1 MLTLL
6 VTVLATA
13 YLVVPE
19 LLTRFVVS
27 FYFVRKAR
35 TGTRSEEILRASFW
49 AIVPVLVAWSTRDIG
64 WLTVPGDI
72 PHSTQIVFAALY
84 SDKLFEHDPAAFYAA
99 FHVFAVFNIYLL
111 LRTYFFVILG
121 AISFGWIAKRLGAV
135 RARLKHW
142 PKTANFLH
150 WLFMPRISE
159 SHIALS
165 PMLLK
170 GQDEF
175 TVRIDVMLKN
185 GILYRGNVFEKR
197 ISAAGDL
204 ATLILEDTERMIRDE
219 YTRDRT
225 AYETIKSTDPAA
237 LKPDTEAYWRKIP
250 GEMFLVNGSEIATV
264 NVRHV
269 RPVGVLKPREDVE
282 LTETLL
288 AIRTLV
294 NTIVEQ
300 RPNPN

>member
-13 YLVVPE
+13 YFVVPE

-49 AIVPVLVAWSTRDIG
+49 AIVPLLAAWSTRDLG
-64 WLTVPGDI
+64 WLKAPTGI
-72 PHSTQIVFAALY
+72 AHHSQVVFSALY
-84 SDKLFEHDPAAFYAA
+84 SDKLFEQNPPAFYDS
-99 FHVFAVFNIYLL
+99 FHVFAIFNAVLL
-111 LRTYFFVILG
+111 LRTYLIVIVA
-121 AISFGWIAKRLGAV
+121 AIVFGWIAKSLGAV
-135 RARLKHW
+135 RARLKNW
-142 PKTANFLH
+142 PKTANLLH

-159 SHIALS
+159 WHIALS
-165 PMLLK
+165 PMLLNS
-170 GQDEF
+170 QDQL
-175 TVRIDVMLKN
+175 TVRIDVMLKT
-185 GILYRGNVFEKR
+185 GILYRGTVFEKR
-197 ISAAGDL
+197 ISANGDL
-204 ATLILEDTERMIRDE
+204 ATLILSDTERMIRDE

-225 AYETIKSTDPAA
+225 AYEASKSTNPAA
-237 LKPDTEAYWRKIP
+237 IKPDTEAYWRKIP
-250 GEMFLVNGSEIATV
+250 GEIFLINGSEIATV

-282 LTETLL
+282 LNETLL
-288 AIRTLV
+288 AIRALV

-300 RPNPN
+300 RDVSN